1 MFPNEVTPPKRLA
14 ASTKLIHLKS
24 ESGEDGEGLVEFREF
39 ARLFW
44 KASAVTSAGCR
55 YTL

>member
-14 ASTKLIHLKS
+14 TSTKLIHLKS
-24 ESGEDGEGLVEFREF
+24 ESGEDGEDLVEFREF